1 MMNFVHVDIKV
12 PQSWAIRPLRRGKS
26 RKPFTNSASKWG
38 TEWRTT
44 WSFSSGCIPFKKRM
58 NKYESV
64 NNMSVKFFK
73 LLKNSHY
80 VIINDF
86 YELVWCSYV
95 PSMRRIFSSS
105 THVVIIMNLV
115 ITLWMTIDILLN

>member
-1 MMNFVHVDIKV
+1 MKDYIEF
-12 PQSWAIRPLRRGKS
+12 
-26 RKPFTNSASKWG
+26 FKWLH
-38 TEWRTT
+38 
-44 WSFSSGCIPFKKRM
+44 SIQKMM

-86 YELVWCSYV
+86 YELV
-95 PSMRRIFSSS
+95 
-105 THVVIIMNLV
+105 
-115 ITLWMTIDILLN
+115 